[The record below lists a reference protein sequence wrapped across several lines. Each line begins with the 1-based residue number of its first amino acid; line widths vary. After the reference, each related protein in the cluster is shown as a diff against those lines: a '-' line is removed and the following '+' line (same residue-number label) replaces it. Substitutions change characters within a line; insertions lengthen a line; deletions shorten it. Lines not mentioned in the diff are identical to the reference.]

1 MKHVTESRLQI
12 AADKLREEAE
22 GRVAAVITLAENAKP
37 LAEHGINQHCNN
49 GLDNYQVHSEKG
61 GTSHDYLTARIAR
74 DNPEVLEK
82 VMKMRVFASG

>member
-1 MKHVTESRLQI
+1 MGVGGVIETEARN
-12 AADKLREEAE
+12 
-22 GRVAAVITLAENAKP
+22 RVAEIAENAKP

-74 DNPEVLEK
+74 DNPEILEG
-82 VMKMRVFASG
+82 MKQGKYRSVRAAAIDAG